1 MELSGFSL
9 LQRKPVLYPKL
20 AYTLRTLTTK
30 SSAVTRY
37 VVPILTE
44 NSLYISVSK
53 REQCPFLIFEEP
65 SPTFGKKGERKG
77 GRYTKKGEDDEKIT
91 GVQTYPSHNPF

>member
-1 MELSGFSL
+1 
-9 LQRKPVLYPKL
+9 
-20 AYTLRTLTTK
+20 
-30 SSAVTRY
+30 
-37 VVPILTE
+37 LTE